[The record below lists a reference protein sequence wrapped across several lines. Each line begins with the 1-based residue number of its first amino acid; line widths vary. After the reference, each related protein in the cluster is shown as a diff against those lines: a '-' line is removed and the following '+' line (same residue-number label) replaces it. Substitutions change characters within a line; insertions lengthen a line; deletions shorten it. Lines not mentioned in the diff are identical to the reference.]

1 MIVGPPQAS
10 GGVHGIRGDHA
21 AEAPMF
27 VLGLGLLALFSL
39 ISILLG
45 NEDVR
50 PGETA
55 RSDVALLTRYA
66 R

>member
-1 MIVGPPQAS
+1 
-10 GGVHGIRGDHA
+10 
-21 AEAPMF
+21 MF